1 LNARVLFWQNE
12 IFLPV
17 AIAGS
22 RSKLVGSS
30 VAVEVNRIES
40 SWKIH
45 INRYNNS
52 DHLGGKTRAQIING
66 KLTRVTLALVQQTD
80 LLSILEM
87 T

>member
-22 RSKLVGSS
+22 RSRVVGSS
-30 VAVEVNRIES
+30 VAVEVNRIELK
-40 SWKIH
+40 WKIH

-52 DHLGGKTRAQIING
+52 DHLEGKTRAREAYKSN
-66 KLTRVTLALVQQTD
+66 TCVSST